1 MHNQRPEP
9 GEYAAFYERYI
20 NLVGDEPILDV
31 LQQLKEDTYIFFTE
45 LDVTKGDHAYAEGKW
60 TIKEVI
66 GHLIDAERTFA
77 YRAMAFAR
85 GQEQLPGF
93 DENAYVENADF
104 NRRLLKDLATE
115 FRQVREANMYLYRSF
130 SPNDLRMVGLSNG
143 NPISVRTLLYL
154 VAGHEIHH
162 MNIIKERY
170 L

>member
-1 MHNQRPEP
+1 MYNQRPEP
-9 GEYAAFYERYI
+9 GEYSAYFDRYLS
-20 NLVGDEPILDV
+20 LVGDEPILDV
-31 LQQLKEDTYIFFTE
+31 LQQLKEDTCTFFSE
-45 LDVTKGDHAYAEGKW
+45 LDVVKGDYAYAEGKW

-85 GQEQLPGF
+85 GQKELPGF

-104 NRRLLKDLATE
+104 NSRFLKDLATE
-115 FRQVREANMYLYRSF
+115 YCQVREANMYLFRSF
-130 SPNDLRMVGLSNG
+130 SSKDLNSKGISNG
-143 NPISVRTLLYL
+143 NTISVRTLLYL